1 MSVLGAGEMAQCVR
15 SVVTSQTWE
24 REMVVGLETVTV
36 KLFFLV
42 TAKVQWMGHED
53 RCVNDTDNNCN
64 NTSSQGLD
72 NFYYCE

>member
-1 MSVLGAGEMAQCVR
+1 
-15 SVVTSQTWE
+15 
-24 REMVVGLETVTV
+24 MVVGLETVTV